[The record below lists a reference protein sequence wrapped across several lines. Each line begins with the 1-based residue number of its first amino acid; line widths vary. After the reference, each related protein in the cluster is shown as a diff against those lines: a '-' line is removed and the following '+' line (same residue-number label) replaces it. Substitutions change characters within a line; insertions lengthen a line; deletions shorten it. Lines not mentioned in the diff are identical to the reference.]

1 LLFDRQE
8 SPVSARRAGGSQAV
22 AAGVEVAGDLTGT
35 EDILTAE
42 ALGVVADLERAHGP
56 RRRELLAQRDKR
68 AAAFRSGERP
78 GLLAETAEIRRADWS
93 VPTAP
98 ADLTDRRCEITGPCD
113 RKMMIGAL
121 NSGARVFMADVED
134 SLSPSWHNIVDG
146 QRNFRDAADLSIS
159 FERPDGAVD
168 RLAEKIATLILRPR
182 GLHMAERR
190 VLVDGAAPS
199 ASLFDVAL
207 AAVHSAD
214 KLRARG
220 SSLYLYLPKME
231 SHTEAAWWDQV
242 LADVEART
250 GLPAGS
256 IRVTVLIETI
266 LAAYQME
273 EIIYELRDRLT
284 GLNAGRWDY
293 IFSVIKKFGED
304 PSHLLPD
311 RGQVTMTVPFM
322 AAYAERLVAVCH
334 KRGAHAIGGMSA
346 FIPNRRKPDVTER
359 ALANVRAD
367 KEREASLGY
376 DGTWVAHPDLVPVA
390 TEVFDRVLGKRPN
403 QLDVKPPLT
412 DDVSA
417 LLDTDIPGGKR
428 TMAGLRQNVSV
439 ALQYLEA
446 WLGGRGAVAIFDL
459 MEDAAT
465 AEISRSQL
473 WQWVHLGAT
482 LDDGTV
488 VTAELV
494 NRELDAAVAQ
504 LSSEGLDAGR
514 LAQAADLVRAVAL
527 SDRLPDFLTLVAEK
541 QLD

>member
-1 LLFDRQE
+1 VSTV
-8 SPVSARRAGGSQAV
+8 SPAAGGV
-22 AAGVEVAGDLTGT
+22 RVLGPTDGT

-42 ALGVVADLERAHGP
+42 ALSLVAEVQRKHGAQ
-56 RRRELLAQRDKR
+56 RQELLQRRAER
-68 AAAFRSGERP
+68 AAAFKSGERP
-78 GLLAETAEIRRADWS
+78 RLLPDTAEIRGGAWQ
-93 VPTAP
+93 VPPAP
-98 ADLTDRRCEITGPCD
+98 PDLADRRCEITGPCD

-134 SLSPSWHNIVDG
+134 SLSPSWRNIVDG
-146 QRNFRDAADLSIS
+146 QRNFRDAADLSIT
-159 FERPDGAVD
+159 FERPDGQVD
-168 RLAEKIATLILRPR
+168 RLHDRIATLVLRAR

-190 VLVDGAAPS
+190 VEVDGEHPS
-199 ASLFDVAL
+199 ASIFDVAL
-207 AAVHSAD
+207 AAVHSAPR
-214 KLRARG
+214 LAARG
-220 SSLYLYLPKME
+220 SGLYLYIPKIE
-231 SHTEAAWWDQV
+231 SHHEAAWWDAMV
-242 LADVEART
+242 GDVEAGA
-250 GLPAGS
+250 GLAPGS

-266 LAAYQME
+266 LAAYEME
-273 EIIYELRDRLT
+273 EILYQLRDRIT

-293 IFSVIKKFGED
+293 IFSVIKKFGTD
-304 PSHLLPD
+304 PAHVLPD

-334 KRGAHAIGGMSA
+334 RHGAHAIGGMSA

-359 ALANVRAD
+359 ALEQVRKD

-390 TEVFDRVLGKRPN
+390 TEVFDRVLGDRPN
-403 QLDVKPPLT
+403 QLDQKPPVPEDADPLMET
-412 DDVSA
+412 G
-417 LLDTDIPGGKR
+417 IPGGKI

-446 WLGGRGAVAIFDL
+446 WLAGRGAVAIFDL

-473 WQWVHLGAT
+473 WQWVHHRVS
-482 LDDGTV
+482 LDDGTP

-494 NRELDAAVAQ
+494 NAELDGAVQQ
-504 LSSEGLDAGR
+504 LSSEGLDGQR
-514 LAQAADLVRAVAL
+514 LAQAADLVRQVAL
-527 SDRLPDFLTLVAEK
+527 APELPDFLTLIAER